1 MANLAC
7 RPRHEFCAP
16 SLSCRRHTR
25 SDRHD
30 RHLHSK
36 HDAMQTTF
44 QRARYCRR
52 GVRHQNRTGNVPR
65 DCQVI
70 VAFRLQYRDARSNF
84 LDNCMIERKPIA
96 DQSVAKVFDYL
107 SPHTFARGVDAWHC
121 VLPCFALRLAVI
133 QPQQGLRRIPSSIH
147 SIVYHRRESS

>member
-25 SDRHD
+25 SDRRD
-30 RHLHSK
+30 RYLLSK
-36 HDAMQTTF
+36 HDAMQTACPPSKPNG
-44 QRARYCRR
+44 QRPQRL
-52 GVRHQNRTGNVPR
+52 PS
-65 DCQVI
+65 
-70 VAFRLQYRDARSNF
+70 AFSLQYRDTRSNF

-96 DQSVAKVFDYL
+96 DQSVAKLFDYL

-121 VLPCFALRLAVI
+121 ALPCFALRLAVI
-133 QPQQGLRRIPSSIH
+133 QPQQVLRRIPSSIH
-147 SIVYHRRESS
+147 SIVYHRREIS